1 VDNEEVV
8 ALKAEDIGR
17 LMLRAGLHSDQIL
30 EQGADL
36 RDALARQG
44 GAEIHR
50 GSCTEV
56 VFSVHLP
63 YVHVCSRNRGT
74 FTYDV
79 SRDSRGSFVYE
90 VKPAQQ
96 AEATLTPPVAN
107 AQSSPPAPAPAEK
120 PVSTEKPVP
129 AEKKGGQPAV
139 ASSPAKAPAVA
150 PAPVT
155 TKVASA
161 RPAEKSALKSAAPSK
176 PAATATSSKP
186 PVADLVSPLPPKPQ
200 PQPESPAPAK
210 SAAGPA
216 QAPAPQPSAGVP
228 GPTFPKIVGMLSDG
242 LGASSS
248 KSATVSAVSAQP
260 RPVLA
265 AQPVSDSRIVPS
277 PPSSLRGVGGSCALA
292 AFLVDDWSYYCGL
305 AANTWTATHHPPQKK
320 SRSGRSI
327 SD

>member
-17 LMLRAGLHSDQIL
+17 LMLRAGLHSEQIL

-63 YVHVCSRNRGT
+63 YVHVCARNRGT

-79 SRDSRGSFVYE
+79 SSYSRGSFVYE
-90 VKPAQQ
+90 VKPSPQS
-96 AEATLTPPVAN
+96 EAILTPPVAN
-107 AQSSPPAPAPAEK
+107 AQPPAPVP
-120 PVSTEKPVP
+120 TEKPAL

-139 ASSPAKAPAVA
+139 APSPAKASATA

-161 RPAEKSALKSAAPSK
+161 RPAEKPALKSAAPGKS
-176 PAATATSSKP
+176 AATAAPSEP
-186 PVADLVSPLPPKPQ
+186 PVAEMVSPLAPKPQ

-210 SAAGPA
+210 SAAGSA
-216 QAPAPQPSAGVP
+216 QAAAPQPSGVP

-242 LGASSS
+242 RKASSS
-248 KSATVSAVSAQP
+248 RSSTVSAVSTQSG
-260 RPVLA
+260 PVLTA
-265 AQPVSDSRIVPS
+265 KRLSGSQVESS
-277 PPSSLRGVGGSCALA
+277 PRSLPGVVGSCALA
-292 AFLVDDWSYYCGL
+292 AFLVDDWSYYCGV

-327 SD
+327 SG